1 MSRFLGIVLQ
11 SLTVVTSP
19 YCICL
24 WILLL
29 SVISWQGRISTL
41 WVTFRLSKWHSYRI
55 ASPNSCDDWSSAN
68 TLMEDLSCTPCLGFR
83 NFQAWNSCH
92 WLITTISQQRGQEE
106 EGAQCLFSSF
116 DAPSLFFSLTS
127 KNSKNGEIFLD
138 GVGIFRRR
146 VNFQTCLCPKS
157 SSRGFFYKNFFC
169 TSWENL
175 FSADLSFEDRARVNE
190 YFRFWVRIPG

>member
-1 MSRFLGIVLQ
+1 MSLFLGIVLQ

-29 SVISWQGRISTL
+29 SVISSQGRIATL

-106 EGAQCLFSSF
+106 EGVQCLFSS
-116 DAPSLFFSLTS
+116 SLFFFRWLQ
-127 KNSKNGEIFLD
+127 KIPKMAKFFLD

-146 VNFQTCLCPKS
+146 VNFQTRLCPKS
-157 SSRGFFYKNFFC
+157 SSRGFF
-169 TSWENL
+169 
-175 FSADLSFEDRARVNE
+175 
-190 YFRFWVRIPG
+190 